1 MEALLKSELAL
12 GFLSD
17 ITFAEFLICCV
28 FIGGIIFSIFKSKDK
43 IKIFFEQYRKNENKK
58 EEYKKLIEEN
68 TQHLHELE
76 EQFKHDKEEVY
87 TNQQKY
93 RQQSLNKQEEINMRF
108 RELDEKMEKLIKMTE
123 TYNELTDRIR
133 RNDLRNKI
141 LTSYRFFTSLE
152 KNPKQEWNE
161 MEADAFWHLVSDYE
175 ELHGNGFIHSTV
187 KPRMQALTVVKFP
200 D

>member
-1 MEALLKSELAL
+1 MESLLKSELAL
-12 GFLSD
+12 GFLSN
-17 ITFAEFLICCV
+17 ITFAEFLVFCA
-28 FIGGIIFSIFKSKDK
+28 FIGGIVYTVFRFKDK
-43 IKIFFEQYRKNENKK
+43 IKVFFEQYRKNENKK

-68 TQHLHELE
+68 TQHIKDLE
-76 EQFKHDKEEVY
+76 EQFQHDKEEVY

-108 RELDEKMEKLIKMTE
+108 QELDDKMEKLIQMTE

-141 LTSYRFFTSLE
+141 LTSYRFFASEE

-161 MEADAFWHLVSDYE
+161 MEAEAFWHLVGDYE
-175 ELHGNGFIHSTV
+175 ELNGNGFIHSTV

-200 D
+200 E